1 MIEKCQVADLHT
13 VAHKISRLIVTNAA
27 PGNGACFR
35 TLLREVVDRVTV
47 ALGFDQPI
55 VHTPNP
61 TICYTVF
68 MNAIMESQVFFFISS
83 VGFVV
88 LGILAA
94 IILIIG
100 VRIAMTFSRIMSK
113 LERDIEEI
121 GDTTRELVDE
131 LRDSMIFRLFF
142 KGRKRSVR
150 K

>member
-1 MIEKCQVADLHT
+1 
-13 VAHKISRLIVTNAA
+13 
-27 PGNGACFR
+27 
-35 TLLREVVDRVTV
+35 
-47 ALGFDQPI
+47 
-55 VHTPNP
+55 
-61 TICYTVF
+61 